1 MVTLCLCSPSN
12 FVRNDRVR
20 GMHWARDRCIGRR
33 TRETSVLIA
42 APDERIEQLH
52 DMPAGLKRPIV
63 IICPDG
69 TELIE
74 IA

>member
-1 MVTLCLCSPSN
+1 
-12 FVRNDRVR
+12 
-20 GMHWARDRCIGRR
+20 MHWARDRCIGRR

-42 APDERIEQLH
+42 APGERIEQLH